1 MLKSVERYYAWTFP
15 DCKCHENSIR
25 QNKQYFAFERLMK
38 ACWIRTKQRGN
49 QNLEIEKEKNQ
60 TVIKNTIIA

>member
-1 MLKSVERYYAWTFP
+1 
-15 DCKCHENSIR
+15 
-25 QNKQYFAFERLMK
+25 MK

-60 TVIKNTIIA
+60 TVIKNTIIAQIKLAGQR